1 MMNNKFDFLIVID
14 WLVTPLMEIGA
25 EIALEKASQDKQ
37 IFILII
43 DDYLK
48 SEGFNKRLPNI
59 LSSYDIP
66 KKLERI
72 ILSRNIKKL

>member
-66 KKLERI
+66 KKLK
-72 ILSRNIKKL
+72 SN